1 MKTKAGE
8 INPGQGQTDSWPP
21 TIATRSTRYCAE
33 QVAKH
38 SARLGKGTYA
48 KLRSFRTST
57 PLTPLWPAQARI
69 KQVLHTQ
76 NDVQRAATL
85 GDVFI

>member
-8 INPGQGQTDSWPP
+8 INPGQGQTDSRPP
-21 TIATRSTRYCAE
+21 TIATISTRHCAE

-48 KLRSFRTST
+48 KLRSFRTEHTFDT
-57 PLTPLWPAQARI
+57 PLASTSQ
-69 KQVLHTQ
+69 
-76 NDVQRAATL
+76 D
-85 GDVFI
+85 